1 MRVAVLKEDNCQ
13 PKKCNDE
20 CHDFCPPVRNGQECI
35 IMDEQTGKPHISE
48 SLCIGCGICVNKCPH
63 DALIIENLPSEL
75 ETDMI
80 HRFSM
85 NGFRLFR
92 LPTPSKESVVG
103 ILGPNGM
110 GKSTAISALSGR
122 LIPNLGDWL
131 NQEPHW
137 EDIIS
142 SVPKGE
148 LRDFFIAV
156 QKGEISVALK
166 PQNVDRLPK
175 RIQGTVHDLL
185 KHVDERGIFESMTK
199 SLGIDHLLEREVKQL
214 SGGELQRMAIC
225 ATMLRDV
232 DVYFFDEPSSYL
244 DIHERMRIVRIIQE
258 LAETKRVIVIEH
270 DLAVLDVLADLVHI
284 VYGKKGAFG
293 IFTPARSTRQAINTY
308 LDGFLP
314 EENVRIRDKPIKFLR
329 HQDRMAEIGTPVVS
343 WGEGLQKQL
352 GDFKLISS
360 EGAVHRSEVVGVV
373 GANGTG
379 KSTMIKILAGEHEY
393 DEGWV
398 TAEATISYKPQHID
412 VDINGSVQLWLDS
425 ELGPRWRSGEF
436 NVNVIKALGIDQLLP
451 KRVKKLSGGERQAV
465 SIALCLGREADLYLF
480 DEPSAHLDA
489 SARMEAAKAIRRTME
504 ANEKSAF
511 VIDHDVYFID
521 IVSDSLLVFD
531 RTNPR
536 ETHIHNTLKHLLT
549 ADRVS
554 PFVGDVEKALA
565 TINQH
570 LLRTY
575 GTLEAALM
583 TWMNHGGPNSAIF
596 GKIGSL
602 DEEQLRQHST
612 AYSPYLRSQPIHP
625 VSICFM
631 LNPTMIREI
640 CSPWNEQEIPMAS
653 YGGHAKGPFNLREGM
668 NRFLSGVDVTFR
680 RDHDSR
686 RPRINK
692 NKSRKDREQ
701 RSSGD
706 YYSYDA

>member
-1 MRVAVLKEDNCQ
+1 
-13 PKKCNDE
+13 
-20 CHDFCPPVRNGQECI
+20 
-35 IMDEQTGKPHISE
+35 
-48 SLCIGCGICVNKCPH
+48 
-63 DALIIENLPSEL
+63 
-75 ETDMI
+75 MI
-80 HRFSM
+80 HRYSM

-131 NQEPHW
+131 NQEPDW
-137 EDIIS
+137 DDVIQ

-156 QKGEISVALK
+156 QQGDVKVAVK

-175 RIQGTVHDLL
+175 RVKGTVRDLL
-185 KHVDERGIFESMTK
+185 ARVDERKMLDDMTQR
-199 SLGIDHLLEREVKQL
+199 LGIAHLLDREVHQL

-225 ATMLRDV
+225 ATILRDV

-258 LAETKRVIVIEH
+258 LAQTKRVIVIEH

-314 EENVRIRDKPIKFLR
+314 EENVRIRNKPIKFLR
-329 HQDRMAEIGTPVVS
+329 HQDRVAEIGTPVVQ
-343 WGEGLQKQL
+343 WGDLSKQL
-352 GDFKLISS
+352 GDFQLTAS

-412 VDINGSVQLWLDS
+412 VDIDGSVQLWLDS

-436 NVNVIKALGIDQLLP
+436 HVNVIKALGIDQLLP

-465 SIALCLGREADLYLF
+465 SIALCLGREADLYLL

-521 IVSDSLLVFD
+521 IVSDTLLVFD

-536 ETHIHNTLKHLLT
+536 ENHIEHILRFLLT
-549 ADRVS
+549 TEHFT
-554 PFVGDVEKALA
+554 PFVDDLEKAMS

-570 LLRTY
+570 LRKVY
-575 GTLEAALM
+575 DTLEAAFM
-583 TWMNHGGPNSAIF
+583 TWMQHGGVNA
-596 GKIGSL
+596 GLIGTIRSV
-602 DEEQLRQHST
+602 DGEQLENHSMNN
-612 AYSPYLRSQPIHP
+612 SPYRRPQRIHP
-625 VSICFM
+625 ASICFM
-631 LNPTMIREI
+631 LNPAMLQEI
-640 CSPWNEQEIPMAS
+640 CSPWVEQDSPMAS
-653 YGGHAKGPFNLREGM
+653 YGGHATGPFGLREGM
-668 NRFLSGVDVTFR
+668 NQFLAGVNVTFR

-692 NKSRKDREQ
+692 SESRKDREQ
-701 RSSGD
+701 RTSGD